1 MGSVG
6 STPLRAKKA
15 EERIRGQKVD
25 DGIIEEAALISSE
38 ESQPTSDMNGSEAY
52 KREIVKVLVRR
63 TVKEAM
69 ARAMAAD
76 R

>member
-1 MGSVG
+1 
-6 STPLRAKKA
+6 
-15 EERIRGQKVD
+15 
-25 DGIIEEAALISSE
+25 
-38 ESQPTSDMNGSEAY
+38 MNGSEAY

-69 ARAMAAD
+69 ARAMAAY